1 MRARSTTASP
11 GVRAR
16 LTAAGC
22 AGLTML
28 AAVSIAACAGSA
40 PRATLPK
47 LSPGA
52 SAPASA
58 KASPSHK
65 PAPGTP
71 SPSASS
77 GASDSSRT
85 SSSPSAKP
93 GKTTHSAPGRSRTRS
108 PNPVPNGAPATGGG
122 GTAGL
127 QDAWL
132 LGLGAAAILAGVGC
146 IGGVA
151 YRRLR
156 AGVR

>member
-11 GVRAR
+11 GLRAR
-16 LTAAGC
+16 LTAVGC
-22 AGLTML
+22 AGLTMV

-58 KASPSHK
+58 KTSPSHST
-65 PAPGTP
+65 ATRTH
-71 SPSASS
+71 SPSTSS
-77 GASDSSRT
+77 GASH
-85 SSSPSAKP
+85 SSPAGRSGSP
-93 GKTTHSAPGRSRTRS
+93 GQSTHSAPSRARTHT
-108 PNPVPNGAPATGGG
+108 PHPFPNGAPATGGG

-127 QDAWL
+127 EDVWL
-132 LGLGAAAILAGVGC
+132 LGLGAAAIVAGVGC
-146 IGGVA
+146 IAGVA
-151 YRRLR
+151 YHRLR